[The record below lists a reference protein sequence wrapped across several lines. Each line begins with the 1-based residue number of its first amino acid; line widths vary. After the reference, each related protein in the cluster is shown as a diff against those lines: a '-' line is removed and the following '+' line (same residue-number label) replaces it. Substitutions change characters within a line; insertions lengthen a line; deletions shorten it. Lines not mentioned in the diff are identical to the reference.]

1 MKKQLI
7 DEKESTLKE
16 ELIDKEHKI
25 QDSEN
30 DW

>member
-16 ELIDKEHKI
+16 ELIDKEDKK